1 MTNTRRTKRNIN
13 KELMFSKIMPTYST
27 GTYNEYY
34 QNGTE
39 ARGPRGSEPDTF
51 KIREKVLDALKDRV
65 PMQDDDFDMPPVK
78 NSSSDFSGE
87 SYRQAYQNYHQN
99 SDRFEQAQ
107 QVQSTRVFPVQTQ
120 QTPSHMQ
127 YTNDSSVKTP
137 SYTQYTQNTQ
147 VPSHMQYTQDT
158 AVPREIR
165 TPVQTSP
172 VSADVP
178 RYINMTEEVLLSKL
192 DEMIAK
198 FKCCSCEKCRQHIM
212 LQVLNS
218 VKPEYVYKK
227 PSEVRELIENNNYV
241 DINQP
246 IIKAVL
252 ETKSNPPHKK

>member
-27 GTYNEYY
+27 NTFNEYY
-34 QNGTE
+34 QSSAE
-39 ARGPRGSEPDTF
+39 ARSPRGSEPDTF

-65 PMQDDDFDMPPVK
+65 PMQDDDMDLPPAR
-78 NSSSDFSGE
+78 NSEPDFPNGT
-87 SYRQAYQNYHQN
+87 YRQAYQNYHQN
-99 SDRFEQAQ
+99 RDQIQ
-107 QVQSTRVFPVQTQ
+107 QQPYQSTRVFPVQNQ
-120 QTPSHMQ
+120 
-127 YTNDSSVKTP
+127 
-137 SYTQYTQNTQ
+137 
-147 VPSHMQYTQDT
+147 MQYTQE
-158 AVPREIR
+158 VPVQREIPAV
-165 TPVQTSP
+165 TKNAPINS
-172 VSADVP
+172 DEP
-178 RYINMTEEVLLSKL
+178 RYINITEEVLYSKL
-192 DEMIAK
+192 TEMIAK

-227 PSEVRELIENNNYV
+227 PSEVKKLIESNNYV

>member
-27 GTYNEYY
+27 STFNEYY

-65 PMQDDDFDMPPVK
+65 PMQDDEIDLPPVR
-78 NSSSDFSGE
+78 NSEPEFPNGT
-87 SYRQAYQNYHQN
+87 YRQAYQNYHQN
-99 SDRFEQAQ
+99 RDQIQ
-107 QVQSTRVFPVQTQ
+107 QSQPYQSTRVFPVQNQIQHTQ
-120 QTPSHMQ
+120 E
-127 YTNDSSVKTP
+127 V
-137 SYTQYTQNTQ
+137 
-147 VPSHMQYTQDT
+147 
-158 AVPREIR
+158 
-165 TPVQTSP
+165 PVQRQMQFTQEAPVQRETSAATQP
-172 VSADVP
+172 AVINSDEP
-178 RYINMTEEVLLSKL
+178 RYINVTEEVLYSKL
-192 DEMIAK
+192 NEMIAK
-198 FKCCSCEKCRQHIM
+198 FKCCSCEKCRQHIV

-227 PSEVRELIENNNYV
+227 PSEVKKLIAENNYV

-246 IIKAVL
+246 LIRAIL